1 MNIYRKGN
9 RNMSLKGLLKAK
21 LFAAKNMAKQPP
33 KTTVNTSVLTELITQ
48 KDKNKVWA
56 FCAGQASDDF
66 RGNPKYLFIYI
77 NKYRKDITA
86 YWLCQSTETMEL
98 VRSLGY
104 KAYCEN
110 TPEGQEAMVHTGV
123 LVAEQVKN
131 LLPSALKDAK
141 YLNLYHG
148 IGGKQVERYLT
159 EGILA
164 TTLAKKYITNNSY
177 YRDHQLFLA
186 TSAIT
191 QDNFERMCGIDSD
204 KIVKGG
210 YPRCVYQKYFERI
223 ETFDHNIF
231 AEKGLPADT
240 KMAVYAPTFRKDS
253 KDNIF
258 ITAFP
263 DLDRLVEV
271 CKAYHYLMVFKMHP
285 IMENDPQYLLAKETY
300 KDCPYLYFWD
310 NKNDFYEIIDKV
322 DLGIVDYSSI
332 FTDMLDA
339 GVTHYIRYIYDF
351 EDYKKNLTDPYDEIT
366 AGQKCMSFD
375 ELLKAMSD
383 YDSTEVSKE
392 VLDPIH
398 KRFWE
403 YSSESSL
410 ENMVNQTLEFKPV
423 DRVRRNLY
431 SFDIF
436 DTLIGRKVLDPEGI
450 FYYVKEKM
458 RRCEKDF
465 PMHLVDNYADLR
477 KNCESNVRE
486 YYAKTQEARHDLR
499 KEIQFSEIFERMR
512 ELYALDDEQVE
523 LLKQWELEAE
533 LENVIPVSENVQKCL
548 DLYHNGEAVVLIS
561 DMYLPKEFI
570 QKMLAKAN
578 PELSKLP
585 LYLSSDRGWQK
596 TTSMLYMEVYK
607 DFGAD
612 YDFDRWIHT
621 GDSPVAD
628 RKMARKLGIVT
639 KSVIPPKFN
648 DYEAALVKQLGT
660 YDAYLIAGNMA
671 RFRESHDQIREQFA
685 YEYISLYMVPY
696 VDWAI
701 HEAVQRGDKTV
712 YFISRD
718 GYHLKRIA
726 DVIVE
731 KENLPIK
738 TKYIYASR
746 RTWRVPS
753 FINEI
758 DEEFWGNFGN
768 FSGVNSFNKLLSALG
783 MDETT
788 FREMFPELQSLN
800 HDTTF
805 NKEYILQLTEIF
817 KQSEA
822 YHKYTL
828 NLAKEERVSV
838 CGYLEQEIA
847 KNEPFSMIE
856 YWGRGYTQDCFVRLW
871 NHITGTEDDVPFYYA
886 RTILPTQGHSVR
898 YNFTSNHTSQIF
910 VEAIFA
916 NLDYKSI
923 ESYHL
928 ENGRYEP
935 DFVSID
941 CDKALFQAMKDFL
954 PAFTKDYLACDFID
968 RSSLRRELFDFSL
981 YYYSNN
987 PTNQIFLDI
996 VAPLVDSVT
1005 LYGKKREFAKP
1016 FTMEDVQSFED
1027 GVKRGEFTRNIS
1039 MSVARSNELVQE
1051 KYKELYQLLPGDAL
1065 NSGRILKPAEI
1076 KDNKNYQKQYK
1087 EEKALAHKLAERYEF
1102 YSEKAQL
1109 NNTVVICGR
1118 GNLQNNTVFRKLYN
1132 LLTKDTSI
1140 NTQLISFDSTGFSIE
1155 NAAKIMSQA
1164 PYIIVAQNLG
1174 EIAYLRVRP
1183 ETKVIQLG
1191 EAAFNFFSQN
1201 KFKLKHRQ
1209 ILADFRRKRTINMMQ
1224 IPSEAMIPV
1233 IKKHNYLDSSVDF
1246 SLKGCCQT
1254 DLYFDPDARIN
1265 AKKTLLSL
1273 VPKAK
1278 NKKIIFY
1285 MPYFRYRSEKSSYM
1299 EFLDLQILKEAL
1311 GDEYFIIM
1319 NLMPR
1324 SKNSTNI
1331 MEIPDFAVNITKN
1344 MYLREAI
1351 IAADIIIGDYRDTLF
1366 EATLTDKPIF
1376 ITSRDKIDITRKE
1389 TYFDFEDIIPGV
1401 EVRCEEDLISKLH
1414 DIEHYDY
1421 TNSRNFREKYL
1432 TYCDGKSSQR
1442 IYDYI
1447 KREMTS
1453 TSTDGKQ

>member
-1 MNIYRKGN
+1 
-9 RNMSLKGLLKAK
+9 MSLKGKLKAK
-21 LFAAKNMAKQPP
+21 LFPAKKAAKKPTPAPVHKCPI
-33 KTTVNTSVLTELITQ
+33 TET
-48 KDKNKVWA
+48 DKNKVWA

-77 NKYRKDITA
+77 NKYRKDIST
-86 YWLCQSTETMEL
+86 YWLCQSEETMNQ

-104 KAYCEN
+104 KAYCED
-110 TPEGQEAMVHTGV
+110 TAEGQEAMVRTGV
-123 LVAEQVKN
+123 IVAEQVKN

-204 KIVKGG
+204 KIVRGG
-210 YPRCVYQKYFERI
+210 YPRCLYQKYFDRI
-223 ETFDHNIF
+223 ETFNHNIF
-231 AEKGLPADT
+231 EEKGLPADT

-271 CKAYHYLMVFKMHP
+271 CKKYQYMMVFKMHP

-310 NKNDFYEIIDKV
+310 NKDDFYEIIDKV

-339 GVTHYIRYIYDF
+339 GVTHYIRYVYDF

-366 AGQKCMSFD
+366 AGQRCMSFD
-375 ELLKAMSD
+375 ELLTAMAD
-383 YDSTEVSKE
+383 YASTEVSEK
-392 VLDPIH
+392 VLEPIK

-403 YSSESSL
+403 YSSKDSL
-410 ENMVNQTLEFKPV
+410 ENIVQQTLDFEPV
-423 DRVRRNLY
+423 DRVRKNLY

-436 DTLIGRKVLDPEGI
+436 DTLIGRKVLEPVGI
-450 FYYVKEKM
+450 FYYVMEKM
-458 RRCEKDF
+458 RRSGKNF
-465 PMHLVDNYADLR
+465 PMHLIDNYADLR
-477 KNCESNVRE
+477 QNCENNVRE
-486 YYAKTQEARHDLR
+486 YYAKTQEARKDLR
-499 KEIQFSEIFERMR
+499 KEIQFYEIFERMR
-512 ELYALDDEQVE
+512 ELYDLTDEQVE
-523 LLKQWELEAE
+523 LLKKWELEAE
-533 LENVIPVSENVQKCL
+533 LENVIPVTKNVKKCL
-548 DLYHNGEAVVLIS
+548 DLYHAGESVVLIS
-561 DMYLPKEFI
+561 DMYLPKDFI

-578 PELSKLP
+578 PELAKLP

-628 RKMARKLGIVT
+628 RKMARALGIVT
-639 KSVIPPKFN
+639 KFVVPPKFN
-648 DYEAALVKQLGT
+648 EYEAALVKQLGT

-671 RFRESHDQIREQFA
+671 RFREEHDQIREQFA

-701 HEAVQRGDKTV
+701 HEAVKRGDKTA

-758 DEEFWGNFGN
+758 DEEYWGNFGN
-768 FSGVNSFNKLLSALG
+768 FSGVNSFDKLLSALG
-783 MDETT
+783 MDEAT
-788 FREMFPELQSLN
+788 FREMFPELRN
-800 HDTTF
+800 VNETTTF
-805 NKEYILQLTEIF
+805 NKDYIIQLTDIF

-822 YHKYTL
+822 YHNYVL
-828 NLAKEERVSV
+828 ALAKEGRVSA

-847 KNEPFSMIE
+847 QNEQFSMIE

-871 NHITGTEDDVPFYYA
+871 NHIIGKEEDVPFYYA

-898 YNFTSNHTSQIF
+898 YNFTSNHTPQIF

-916 NLDYKSI
+916 NLNYKSI

-935 DFVSID
+935 DFVDID
-941 CDKALFQAMKDFL
+941 CDTVLFEAMKDFL
-954 PAFTKDYLACDFID
+954 PVFTADYLECDFID
-968 RSSLRRELFDFSL
+968 RASLRRELFDFSL
-981 YYYSNN
+981 YYYYNN

-1016 FTMEDVQSFED
+1016 FTMEDLQSFED
-1027 GVKRGEFTRNIS
+1027 GVKRVELTRNIQ
-1039 MSVARSNELVQE
+1039 MSVARSNELVRE
-1051 KYKELYQLLPGDAL
+1051 KYTEMYQLLPGDLL
-1065 NSGRILKPAEI
+1065 NSGGVLSEKERTSNREYKE
-1076 KDNKNYQKQYK
+1076 QYK
-1087 EEKALAHKLAERYEF
+1087 QEKNFAHQFAERYDS
-1102 YSEKAQL
+1102 YVEKEKVD
-1109 NNTVVICGR
+1109 NTVVICGK
-1118 GNLQNNTVFRKLYN
+1118 GKLAKNTVFRKLYQ
-1132 LLTKDTSI
+1132 LLSADTAI
-1140 NTQLISFDSTGFSIE
+1140 NTQLISFNQADFDME
-1155 NAAKIMSQA
+1155 NAAKTMSHA
-1164 PYIIVAQNLG
+1164 TYIVVAQNLG

-1201 KFKLKHRQ
+1201 RFKLKHRQ
-1209 ILADFRRKRTINMMQ
+1209 ILADFRRSMNVNMMQ
-1224 IPSEAMIPV
+1224 VPSEAMIPV
-1233 IKKHNYLDSSVDF
+1233 IKKHNRLDSSVDF

-1254 DLYFDPDARIN
+1254 DSYFDPAAR
-1265 AKKTLLSL
+1265 T
-1273 VPKAK
+1273 KAREK
-1278 NKKIIFY
+1278 LFTIAPAARNKKIIFY
-1285 MPYFRYRSEKSSYM
+1285 MPYLRYRSVKSDYM
-1299 EFLDLQILKEAL
+1299 EFLDLNVLKESL
-1311 GDEYFIIM
+1311 GEEYFIVM
-1319 NLMPR
+1319 NLSPR
-1324 SKNSTNI
+1324 AKNSSNVI
-1331 MEIPDFAVNITKN
+1331 EIPDFAVNVASD
-1344 MYLREAI
+1344 MYLRDSI
-1351 IAADIIIGDYRDTLF
+1351 LAADIIIGDYRDTLF
-1366 EATLTDKPIF
+1366 EATLTGKPVF
-1376 ITSRDKIDITRKE
+1376 VTSRDKINITRKE

-1401 EVRCEEDLISKLH
+1401 EVRCEKDLINKIR

-1447 KREMTS
+1447 K
-1453 TSTDGKQ
+1453 GNL

>member
-1 MNIYRKGN
+1 MKGN
-9 RNMSLKGLLKAK
+9 KTMSLKGKLKAK
-21 LFAAKNMAKQPP
+21 LFPAKKTAKTPEN
-33 KTTVNTSVLTELITQ
+33 TTVSIHKPPITE

-77 NKYRKDITA
+77 NKYRKDITT
-86 YWLCQSTETMEL
+86 YWLCQSDETMEQ

-159 EGILA
+159 DGILA

-177 YRDHQLFLA
+177 YRDRQLFLA

-204 KIVKGG
+204 KIVRGG
-210 YPRCVYQKYFERI
+210 YPRCVYQKYFDRI
-223 ETFDHNIF
+223 ETFDHNILK
-231 AEKGLPADT
+231 EKGLPSDT

-258 ITAFP
+258 TTAFP
-263 DLDRLVEV
+263 NLDRLVET
-271 CKAYHYLMVFKMHP
+271 CEKYHYLMVFKMHP

-351 EDYKKNLTDPYDEIT
+351 KDYKQNLTDPYDEIT
-366 AGQKCMSFD
+366 AGQKCMSF
-375 ELLKAMSD
+375 EQLLSGMAD
-383 YDSTEVSKE
+383 YASTEVSE
-392 VLDPIH
+392 EILEPIH

-403 YSSESSL
+403 YSSKDSM
-410 ENMVNQTLEFKPV
+410 ENIVNRTLEFQPV
-423 DRVRRNLY
+423 DRVRKNLY

-436 DTLIGRKVLDPEGI
+436 DTLIGRKVLEPEGI
-450 FYYVKEKM
+450 FYYVMEKM
-458 RRCEKDF
+458 RRSDKNF
-465 PMHLVDNYADLR
+465 PIHLINRYSDLR
-477 KNCESNVRE
+477 QNCEHNVRE

-499 KEIQFSEIFERMR
+499 KEIQFYEIFERMQ
-512 ELYALDDEQVE
+512 ELYDLNDEQIE

-533 LENVIPVSENVQKCL
+533 LENVIPVTENVQHCL
-548 DLYHNGEAVVLIS
+548 NLYHSGETVVLIS
-561 DMYLPKEFI
+561 DMYLPKDFI

-578 PELSKLP
+578 PDLAKLP

-607 DFGAD
+607 DFGAS

-621 GDSPVAD
+621 GDSPLAD
-628 RKMARKLGIVT
+628 RKMARQLGIVT
-639 KSVIPPKFN
+639 KSVVPPQFN
-648 DYEAALVKQLGT
+648 DYETSLVKQIGT

-671 RFRESHDQIREQFA
+671 RFRLKHDQIREQFA

-701 HEAVQRGDKTV
+701 HEAVKRGDQTV

-726 DVIVE
+726 DVIVD
-731 KENLPIK
+731 KEHLPIK

-768 FSGVNSFNKLLSALG
+768 FSGVDSFSKLLSALG
-783 MDETT
+783 MDEVT
-788 FREMFPELQSLN
+788 FREMFPELRSLDKN
-800 HDTTF
+800 TTF
-805 NKEYILQLTEIF
+805 NKDYILQLTEIF

-822 YHKYTL
+822 YHEYTL
-828 NLAKEERVSV
+828 NLAKEGRISV

-847 KNEPFSMIE
+847 QNEQFSMIE

-871 NHITGTEDDVPFYYA
+871 NHITGKEDDVPFYYA

-928 ENGRYEP
+928 NGNRYEP
-935 DFVSID
+935 DFVTID
-941 CDKALFQAMKDFL
+941 CDKVLFQAMKDFL
-954 PAFTKDYLACDFID
+954 PVFTEEYLQCNFID
-968 RSSLRRELFDFSL
+968 RASLRRELFDFSL
-981 YYYSNN
+981 YYYSTN

-996 VAPLVDSVT
+996 VAPLVDSVN
-1005 LYGKKREFAKP
+1005 LYGQKREFAKP
-1016 FTMEDVQSFED
+1016 FTMEDLQNFEN
-1027 GVKRGEFTRNIS
+1027 GTKRVELTRNIP
-1039 MSVARSNELVQE
+1039 MSVARSNELVQK
-1051 KYKELYQLLPGDAL
+1051 KYKELYQILPGNPL
-1065 NSGRILKPAEI
+1065 NSGGVLTKAEI
-1076 KDNKNYQKQYK
+1076 EENQNYHEQYTQEKNFAQT
-1087 EEKALAHKLAERYEF
+1087 LAERYEF
-1102 YSEKAQL
+1102 YAEKEKTD
-1109 NNTVVICGR
+1109 NTVVICGR
-1118 GNLQNNTVFRKLYN
+1118 GKLAKNTVFRKLYQ
-1132 LLTKDTSI
+1132 LLIEDADI
-1140 NTQLISFDSTGFSIE
+1140 NTQLVSFNSTDFDME
-1155 NAAKIMSQA
+1155 NAAKLMSHA
-1164 PYIIVAQNLG
+1164 SYIIVAQNLG

-1209 ILADFRRKRTINMMQ
+1209 ILADFRRIRKISMMQ
-1224 IPSEAMIPV
+1224 VPSETMIPV
-1233 IKKHNYLDSSVDF
+1233 IKKHNNLDDSVDF

-1254 DLYFDPDARIN
+1254 DLYFDSAARSN
-1265 AKKTLLSL
+1265 AKKKLFSL
-1273 VPKAK
+1273 IPEAEG
-1278 NKKIIFY
+1278 KKIIFY
-1285 MPYFRYRSEKSSYM
+1285 MPYFRYRSEKSKYM
-1299 EFLDLQILKEAL
+1299 EFLDLYMLKEAL

-1319 NLMPR
+1319 NLMPK
-1324 SKNSTNI
+1324 SKNSNNI
-1331 MEIPDFAVNITKN
+1331 SEIPGFAVNITKN
-1344 MYLREAI
+1344 MYLRESI
-1351 IAADIIIGDYRDTLF
+1351 IAADIVIGDYRDTLF

-1376 ITSRDKIDITRKE
+1376 VTSRDKIDITKKV

-1401 EVRCEEDLISKLH
+1401 EVRCEEDLINKIR

-1421 TNSRNFREKYL
+1421 TNSRNFRKKYL

-1447 KREMTS
+1447 KENLI
-1453 TSTDGKQ
+1453 